1 MSLVMATVN
10 VVLWLAAPGS
20 LGDLGQWQVF
30 YFHRL
35 TVSYAIF
42 LQHLVEFAVN
52 NMFQVSPPNFRMI
65 TAAGG

>member
-42 LQHLVEFAVN
+42 CSILLSLQSTICSRSVPQISV
-52 NMFQVSPPNFRMI
+52 
-65 TAAGG
+65 